1 METDMSKLPVMIK
14 VDAEGKVVDQVKLE
28 DVIKFLEAKKQE
40 STKARHPILCRDVET
55 GEEKMYET
63 MSAEVGNK
71 YIKVV
76 VTHGPMSG
84 GQRSVYCFFDFLG
97 NIYKAASWK
106 APAKHIRG
114 SVFDKDHSWGK
125 ALSDYGAVYLK

>member
-1 METDMSKLPVMIK
+1 MENDMSKLPVMIK

-28 DVIKFLEAKKQE
+28 DVIKFIEAKKQE
-40 STKARHPILCRDVET
+40 ATKARHPILCKNVET

-63 MSAEVGNK
+63 LSAEVGNK

-76 VTHGPMSG
+76 STHCG
-84 GQRSVYCFFDFLG
+84 GQASVYCFFDFLG